1 VVTIRRPFGEGL
13 PLTELPLNL
22 REVELTDRPHLLGW
36 DAVDPILVKQLC
48 NTQNAEYVN
57 YRDSLLSRT
66 KPSERFLLLDRYIDR
81 EIDVF
86 RDLCQ
91 KSAGRVLVLHE
102 VDVFIAYLHSRPG
115 PMLNVF
121 WDRLLRTNH
130 LNALLW
136 IVLPMSCIPHR
147 WPNLQVRVISSET
160 PTGDPIW
167 T

>member
-1 VVTIRRPFGEGL
+1 MTNL
-13 PLTELPLNL
+13 PINL
-22 REVELTDRPHLLGW
+22 REVELTDRPHLLAW
-36 DAVDPILVKQLC
+36 DGVDPISVKQLC
-48 NTQNAEYVN
+48 TTQNAQYIN

-91 KSAGRVLVLHE
+91 KSAGRVVVLHE
-102 VDVFIAYLHSRPG
+102 VDVLLAYLQSRPG
-115 PMLNVF
+115 PMLGVF
-121 WDRLLRTNH
+121 WDRLMRTNH

-136 IVLPMSCIPHR
+136 ILLPGLCIPHR
-147 WPNLQVRVISSET
+147 WPTLQVRVIRSER
-160 PTGDPIW
+160 PTGHPIW